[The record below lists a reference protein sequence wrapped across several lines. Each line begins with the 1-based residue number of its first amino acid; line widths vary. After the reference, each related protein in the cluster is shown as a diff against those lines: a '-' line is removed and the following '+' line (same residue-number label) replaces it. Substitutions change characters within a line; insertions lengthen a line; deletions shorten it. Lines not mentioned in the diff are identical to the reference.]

1 MPPFL
6 RNILKHPNAPVLL
19 LIVFNLL
26 IGAFTFR
33 DYGLTLDEPLY
44 YKYAD
49 ALGYAYSPREWFSG
63 NFDLDNAYGPSET
76 DHQNRG
82 PAYLLLAR
90 MPARFLQSALGLDYP
105 SAWHLINFIFF
116 QIGVYFFFVFSR
128 RWMRS
133 WAAFAA
139 TLFFA
144 TQPLLWGHAFINP
157 KDPPFLVAFLISL
170 ELGFRMADRIANPQA
185 NEKAWTTFTHILF
198 PAVVLGFATNLR
210 ILGPLAGL
218 LAFVYFLFLR
228 KPARF
233 YWFILYGLIA
243 LATLFA
249 TWPFLW
255 QAPVQNLFGVLRY
268 FSDNPTELR
277 VLFLGEIYTA
287 DQLPLRYLPTLLAI
301 TLTEPV
307 WPLAITGFFISI
319 RRLQLKAIE
328 WRTLLPTLLWFIIPI
343 VYVFIRR
350 PAMYDGFRHSL
361 YILPPVF
368 VLAGIALDAIFARVS
383 VSYIKIALIGLLI
396 LPAAWADIELHPYQ
410 YTYYN
415 QFVGGTN
422 KASYSFETDYWGTCF
437 KEAMEKFNSTPFKNV
452 TIYVGAKSV
461 NIATYYASDRIKV
474 KIYERQTYINYGKY
488 VASSVRANKALQ
500 VFRNRQDKNTITV
513 QRDHAI
519 FCAIWMAEP

>member
-6 RNILKHPNAPVLL
+6 RNFFKHSNAPVLL

-26 IGAFTFR
+26 VGAFTFR

-44 YKYAD
+44 YQYAD
-49 ALGYAYSPREWFSG
+49 SLGYAYSPTEWFGG
-63 NFDLDNAYGPSET
+63 NFDLENAFGPSAS

-82 PAYLLLAR
+82 PAYLLLAGG
-90 MPARFLQSALGLDYP
+90 PARFLQNVLGMDYP
-105 SAWHLINFIFF
+105 SAWHLINFISF

-128 RWMRS
+128 RWMKN
-133 WAAFAA
+133 WAAFAS

-170 ELGFRMADRIANPQA
+170 ELGFRMADHIANPQA
-185 NEKAWTTFTHILF
+185 NEKTWRTFTHILF
-198 PAVVLGFATNLR
+198 PAIVLGLATNLR

-233 YWFILYGLIA
+233 YWFIPYGLIA

-255 QAPVQNLFGVLRY
+255 QAPIQNLLGILQF

-277 VLFLGEIYTA
+277 LLFLGEIYTA
-287 DQLPLRYLPTLLAI
+287 DHLPLRYLPTLLAI

-307 WPLAITGFFISI
+307 WPLAIAGFFVSI
-319 RRLQLKAIE
+319 RRWQLKTIE
-328 WRTLLPTLLWFIIPI
+328 WKTLLPTLLWFIVPI
-343 VYVFIRR
+343 AYVFIRR

-368 VLAGIALDAIFARVS
+368 VLAGIALDAIFGRVS
-383 VSYIKIALIGLLI
+383 TSLYKGRVDRFAYPARHPGRHTTPSISVHI
-396 LPAAWADIELHPYQ
+396 LQ
-410 YTYYN
+410 
-415 QFVGGTN
+415 
-422 KASYSFETDYWGTCF
+422 
-437 KEAMEKFNSTPFKNV
+437 
-452 TIYVGAKSV
+452 SV
-461 NIATYYASDRIKV
+461 RW
-474 KIYERQTYINYGKY
+474 RYGKG
-488 VASSVRANKALQ
+488 
-500 VFRNRQDKNTITV
+500 I
-513 QRDHAI
+513 
-519 FCAIWMAEP
+519 P